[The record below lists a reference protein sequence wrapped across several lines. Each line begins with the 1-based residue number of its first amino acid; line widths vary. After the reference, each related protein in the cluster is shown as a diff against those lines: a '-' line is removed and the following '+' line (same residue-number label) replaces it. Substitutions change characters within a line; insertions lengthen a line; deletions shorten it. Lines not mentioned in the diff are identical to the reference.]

1 METLQHANT
10 FFFISTIGFVVL
22 GVLLVIALFYFIKVL
37 TNLRYITDKMR
48 HMSDRAQVE
57 GDFFFHELH
66 DMSERMRSRTFNL
79 FSLMWLIKKLI
90 RRYI

>member
-1 METLQHANT
+1 MDTIQQANT
-10 FFFISTIGFVVL
+10 FFFISSIGFVVL
-22 GVLLVIALFYFIKVL
+22 GVLLVIALFYLIKVF

-48 HMSDRAQVE
+48 HMSDRAQIE
-57 GDFFFHELH
+57 GDLFFGELH

-79 FSLMWLIKKLI
+79 FSLIWLIKKLI